1 MYSLHAGN
9 VCTYFVLRA
18 LFQEKATKEIP
29 LYIKD
34 IIVKLE
40 VPLLK
45 SQYVIASITITTEA
59 FVIVYYAKEAVLLV
73 M

>member
-1 MYSLHAGN
+1 MQVMFALILCYVPYSKKKP
-9 VCTYFVLRA
+9 
-18 LFQEKATKEIP
+18 QKEIP

>member
-18 LFQEKATKEIP
+18 LFQEKPQKEIP

-45 SQYVIASITITTEA
+45 SQYVIGRITITTEA
-59 FVIVYYAKEAVLLV
+59 FL
-73 M
+73 